1 MRKLVPRDSVYGPL
15 TLHVR
20 RERWERKSPARI
32 TGYTWAFNEVLVL
45 SLASGGCVGQAEALG
60 VYYGGDD
67 PVSMERQLEALRARI
82 EAGLSREAV
91 QDLLPPGGARNA
103 LDCALWDLEAKLSGF
118 AVWQRAGLDSP
129 RPLVTTFTCH
139 ADLPEKMAAQAVAYG
154 KVHAIKLKLTGE
166 MIDRERV
173 RAVRSELPEVWLGV
187 DANQG
192 FTPAF
197 LHELMPTLIDAHV
210 ELIEQPFKVG
220 EETLLEVFDS
230 PIPIAADESVRA
242 FAHLP
247 GLVGRFDVANI
258 KLDKCGG
265 LTEGLAM
272 ASWLRAEGI
281 KVMVGCMGGT
291 SLAMAPAFV
300 LGQLCDLVDLDGPAF
315 LKLDRTPSASY
326 EAGRIFCPPD
336 LWGG

>member
-1 MRKLVPRDSVYGPL
+1 MRDSVYGPL
-15 TLHVR
+15 TLHLR
-20 RERWERKSPARI
+20 RERWERKTPARI
-32 TGYTWAFNEVLVL
+32 TGYTWTFNEVLVL
-45 SLASGGCVGQAEALG
+45 SLESGGLVGQAEALG

-67 PVSMERQLEALRARI
+67 PGSMERQLEALRPRI
-82 EAGLSREAV
+82 EAGLSREDV
-91 QDLLPPGGARNA
+91 QNFLPPGGARNA
-103 LDCALWDLEAKLSGF
+103 LDCALWDLEAKLSGL
-118 AVWQRAGLDSP
+118 AVWQRAGLDPS

-139 ADLPEKMAAQAVAYG
+139 ADCPEKMAAQAVAYG

-166 MIDRERV
+166 AIDRVRVQAV
-173 RAVRSELPEVWLGV
+173 RAELPEVWLGV

-197 LHELMPTLIDAHV
+197 LHELMPTLIDARV
-210 ELIEQPFKVG
+210 ELIEQPFKAG
-220 EETLLEVFDS
+220 EETLLDDFPS

-242 FAHLP
+242 FADLP
-247 GLVGRFDVANI
+247 GLVGRFGVANI

-272 ASWLRAEGI
+272 AAWLRAEGL

-315 LKLDRTPSASY
+315 LKCDRTPSATY
-326 EAGRIFCPPD
+326 VDGRIFCPPE

>member
-1 MRKLVPRDSVYGPL
+1 MDSRDSIYGPL
-15 TLHVR
+15 TLHLR

-32 TGYTWAFNEVLVL
+32 TGYTWAFNEVLVV
-45 SLASGGCVGQAEALG
+45 SLESGGFVGQAEALG

-67 PVSMERQLEALRARI
+67 PASMERQLEAVRTRI

-91 QDLLPPGGARNA
+91 QGLLPPGGARNA
-103 LDCALWDLEAKLSGF
+103 LDCALWDLEAKLSGL
-118 AVWQRAGLDSP
+118 AVWRRAGLNSS

-154 KVHAIKLKLTGE
+154 NVEAIKLKLTGE
-166 MIDRERV
+166 AIDRERV
-173 RAVRSELPEVWLGV
+173 QAVRAELPEVWLGV

-192 FTPAF
+192 FTSAF
-197 LHELMPTLIDAHV
+197 LHELMPTLIDARV
-210 ELIEQPFKVG
+210 QLIEQPFKVG
-220 EETLLEVFDS
+220 EEALLDVFDA

-242 FAHLP
+242 FADLP
-247 GLVGRFDVANI
+247 KLAGRFDVANI

-272 ASWLRAEGI
+272 AAWLRAEGL

-315 LKLDRTPSASY
+315 LKSDRTPSAAY
-326 EAGRIFCPPD
+326 VDGRIFCPPE

>member
-1 MRKLVPRDSVYGPL
+1 MSDLVYGPL
-15 TLHVR
+15 MLHLR

-45 SLASGGCVGQAEALG
+45 SLDSGGCVGRAEALG

-67 PVSMERQLEALRARI
+67 PASMERQLEALRPRI
-82 EAGLSREAV
+82 EAGLSRETV

-103 LDCALWDLEAKLSGF
+103 LDCALWDLEAKLSGL
-118 AVWQRAGLDSP
+118 AVWRRAGLDPS
-129 RPLVTTFTCH
+129 RPLITTFTCH
-139 ADLPEKMAAQAVAYG
+139 ADLPEKMAEQAVAHG

-166 MIDRERV
+166 AIDRARVQAV
-173 RAVRSELPEVWLGV
+173 RAELPEVWLGV

-192 FTPAF
+192 FTPGF
-197 LHELMPTLIDAHV
+197 LHELMPTLIDARV
-210 ELIEQPFKVG
+210 ELIEQPFKAG
-220 EETLLEVFDS
+220 QEALLDGFDS
-230 PIPIAADESVRA
+230 PIPIAADESVRS
-242 FAHLP
+242 FADLP

-272 ASWLRAEGI
+272 AAWLRAEGL

-300 LGQLCDLVDLDGPAF
+300 LGQLCDLVDLDGPMF
-315 LKLDRTPSASY
+315 LKSDRPVSASY
-326 EAGRIFCPPD
+326 ENGRIFCPPE
-336 LWGG
+336 LWGAASHEQ